1 MIRTYKLVLLVFS
14 LLYGITNAVGQ
25 DVGYIIGQLVD
36 TEKNEAIPFAT
47 IRIRDKA
54 VGVTSNVDGTFKV
67 PLEFKEIGEVLEIS
81 CLGYQ
86 TLLVELSTLMENE
99 VNIVPLKPSA
109 FELQEAVVSAEIKKL
124 SAKQIVK
131 IAINSIPQNYP
142 QNAFG
147 LVGYY
152 RDYQVKDKNYINL
165 SEALIKVNDKGF
177 DVHDNF
183 GNSYQLLSF
192 GLNTD
197 FVVDSFAKQP
207 YDYER
212 QNKIVPSAK
221 MVNDGGNEFITLS
234 IHDAIRNYGLE
245 SFSFI
250 NDLRTDFVESHNFRL
265 QRTTNYKSQQIYEII
280 FGFRNNDYRAEGTIH
295 INKDDYAIHK
305 LNYYLYKRKK
315 PGDRSSAVNA
325 DERFSDGFNKM
336 NGELL
341 YHIQSEYA
349 RGQANKMFLS
359 YISFYNKVL
368 VQRPAEFKSKF
379 VINLEDKSFKI
390 QVNKVPAELD
400 KIRTRDFKVSYR
412 NDAVPIKE
420 FWFQEDE
427 RTFIVCPHVGYER
440 AEQLFKGLF
449 LERDNL
455 QVADVKYSYR
465 DIKDSLGNKLDE
477 RKWEYIHQY
486 REFFVQEATLGHQ
499 LISENE
505 EMAKNLPLDSPKQ
518 PVLRDYLEGNYWMNT
533 PLPTIQN

>member
-1 MIRTYKLVLLVFS
+1 MIMPYTSSTTIY
-14 LLYGITNAVGQ
+14 TN
-25 DVGYIIGQLVD
+25 
-36 TEKNEAIPFAT
+36 E
-47 IRIRDKA
+47 
-54 VGVTSNVDGTFKV
+54 
-67 PLEFKEIGEVLEIS
+67 
-81 CLGYQ
+81 
-86 TLLVELSTLMENE
+86 
-99 VNIVPLKPSA
+99 
-109 FELQEAVVSAEIKKL
+109 
-124 SAKQIVK
+124 
-131 IAINSIPQNYP
+131 
-142 QNAFG
+142 
-147 LVGYY
+147 
-152 RDYQVKDKNYINL
+152 
-165 SEALIKVNDKGF
+165 
-177 DVHDNF
+177 
-183 GNSYQLLSF
+183 
-192 GLNTD
+192 
-197 FVVDSFAKQP
+197 
-207 YDYER
+207 
-212 QNKIVPSAK
+212 
-221 MVNDGGNEFITLS
+221 
-234 IHDAIRNYGLE
+234 
-245 SFSFI
+245 
-250 NDLRTDFVESHNFRL
+250 
-265 QRTTNYKSQQIYEII
+265 
-280 FGFRNNDYRAEGTIH
+280 
-295 INKDDYAIHK
+295 
-305 LNYYLYKRKK
+305 KK
-315 PGDRSSAVNA
+315 PGDKSSAVNA

-486 REFFVQEATLGHQ
+486 REFFVQEASLGPK

-505 EMAKNLPLDSPKQ
+505 QMAKNLPLDSPKQ

-533 PLPTIQN
+533 PLPNIQN